1 MLPDGRRLGAHLPI
15 ANGLVPALD
24 RASAIGANALQIF
37 TDNPTAWRRRSE
49 PSPGLADF
57 RAGSLAR
64 DVRPI
69 AIHAAYLINL
79 PGPDAL
85 TRERS
90 VAMLAEELTG
100 AASFGARFVNVHVGS
115 HRGTGVDVGIQ
126 RLVEGITAV
135 MAAVDAATDPA
146 VDPAVDG
153 IGPAVDAATDLAVD
167 AAVDPAVDGIGPAM
181 LVLENSVGAGGG
193 LGTSVDQLAAIAA
206 GLDAAGI
213 GRDSVGFCLDTAH
226 AWGAGIDVGEPAAF
240 DGFLA
245 DLDRRVGLDRLV
257 LVHFNDNRAAR
268 GSRLDR
274 HEHLGAG
281 RIGGRGL
288 AHVLR
293 HPALAHATYI
303 LETPGMDVG
312 YDAINLDRA
321 RALAAGEPLAP
332 LPDEAF
338 QLAGSA
344 QGRMAST

>member
-57 RAGSLAR
+57 RAGSRAR
-64 DVRPI
+64 DVHPI

-115 HRGTGVDVGIQ
+115 HRGAGVDIGIQ

-135 MAAVDAATDPA
+135 MAAVDGVGPA
-146 VDPAVDG
+146 VERAVDG
-153 IGPAVDAATDLAVD
+153 S
-167 AAVDPAVDGIGPAM
+167 GPAM
-181 LVLENSVGAGGG
+181 LVLENSVGAGDG

-240 DGFLA
+240 DRFLA

-257 LVHFNDNRAAR
+257 LIHFNDNRAAR

-321 RALAAGEPLAP
+321 RALAAGKPLAP